1 MLPYYREDCAKKKG
15 AYNMKIDY
23 NLLPSTVPHPHLL
36 TGNPVCNPTFLQP
49 DIEIPKPTNSVSK
62 HTPPLI
68 IIIIHFLLLN
78 ILTIL
83 GLRWRLGD
91 GNKN

>member
-36 TGNPVCNPTFLQP
+36 TGNPVCNPTYDVKLFLQP
-49 DIEIPKPTNSVSK
+49 DIQKHATIHKNYQSK
-62 HTPPLI
+62 H
-68 IIIIHFLLLN
+68 HLL
-78 ILTIL
+78 
-83 GLRWRLGD
+83 
-91 GNKN
+91 